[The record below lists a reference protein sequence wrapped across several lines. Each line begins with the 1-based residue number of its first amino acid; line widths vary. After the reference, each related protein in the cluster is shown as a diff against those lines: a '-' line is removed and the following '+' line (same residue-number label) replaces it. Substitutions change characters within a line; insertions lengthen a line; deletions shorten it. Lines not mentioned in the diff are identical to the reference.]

1 MTADSTRLGLF
12 MQHHSKLTSLTK
24 IIKEQIIS
32 KATLALFDV
41 RLREFTSQTKPE
53 RLSKLV
59 SMDRICTAGNRLE
72 EITSYQARLTGPG
85 RVTTKTPILKL
96 PLSPYEITMERPS
109 KLERISQI
117 CTAKTCS
124 KCAKYV
130 MAATTIVFKHCS
142 IILNTPQ
149 CCPTQHILLNGF

>member
-12 MQHHSKLTSLTK
+12 MQHHTRLTNLSK
-24 IIKEQIIS
+24 IINEKLIS
-32 KATLALFDV
+32 KAKLALYDV
-41 RLREFTSQTKPE
+41 RVREFTDQTKLE
-53 RLSKLV
+53 RPSKLV

-72 EITSYQARLTGPG
+72 KLKSYHAELTSPS
-85 RVTTKTPILKL
+85 RVTNETPVSKST
-96 PLSPYEITMERPS
+96 LSPYEIRMERPS
-109 KLERISQI
+109 KLERINQI

-130 MAATTIVFKHCS
+130 MAGSNIVFNHCTV
-142 IILNTPQ
+142 ILNTPQ